1 MIPATDI
8 DIDTADRRLVLDL
21 FTHTVAVIKRNNKTV
36 KHNTGVYF
44 HKMPSEPF
52 TGMATIDH
60 KEAEDRGFFKL
71 DILNLSLYK
80 DIKTPQQLDE
90 LMAIEPQWDLL
101 THDEFTDML
110 FHVKGHGDILRRLK
124 PTNIIQL
131 ASVLAIIRPAKRH
144 LVDSSWDKIQSD
156 VWVPPTDGTYY
167 FKKSH
172 AVAYAHAIV
181 VQMNQLV
188 ETLT

>member
-1 MIPATDI
+1 
-8 DIDTADRRLVLDL
+8 
-21 FTHTVAVIKRNNKTV
+21 
-36 KHNTGVYF
+36 
-44 HKMPSEPF
+44 
-52 TGMATIDH
+52 
-60 KEAEDRGFFKL
+60 
-71 DILNLSLYK
+71 
-80 DIKTPQQLDE
+80 
-90 LMAIEPQWDLL
+90 
-101 THDEFTDML
+101 ML

>member
-1 MIPATDI
+1 
-8 DIDTADRRLVLDL
+8 
-21 FTHTVAVIKRNNKTV
+21 
-36 KHNTGVYF
+36 
-44 HKMPSEPF
+44 MPSEPF